1 MLSAITGSQGQ
12 GKSTTINHICSDGI
26 ITKIVSNTA
35 REVISKFFKGDTLEK
50 IYSCPEK
57 TVNMQELV
65 FENHY
70 NLLKQ
75 YKEDKN
81 YFIVER
87 SFADLYTYAL
97 LRIGALNSYNTWL
110 QDYKH
115 KCCEA
120 QRIFSNIF
128 FLTGRTYTPE
138 FDGVRSVNHDFSS
151 IVDLTL
157 KKTLYE
163 FNGES
168 NIEIIDNPDLDY
180 RCMKIIEKMVKS

>member
-12 GKSTTINHICSDGI
+12 GKSTTINKVCSSGI
-26 ITKIVSNTA
+26 VTKIESNTA
-35 REVISKFFKGDTLEK
+35 REVISKFFKGDTLEN

-57 TVNMQELV
+57 TMNMQELV
-65 FENHY
+65 FQNHF

-75 YKEDKN
+75 YKDVPN

-97 LRIGALNSYNTWL
+97 LRLGALNSYSTWL
-110 QDYKH
+110 QEYKH
-115 KCCEA
+115 KCYEA

-128 FLTGRTYTPE
+128 FLTGRIYTPQ
-138 FDGVRSVNHDFSS
+138 FDGVRSVNQDFSS

-157 KKTLYE
+157 KKTLHE
-163 FNGES
+163 LNSES
-168 NIEIIDNPDLDY
+168 NIEIIDSPDLEY
-180 RCMKIIEKMVKS
+180 RCMKIIEKMVK

>member
-57 TVNMQELV
+57 TVDMQELV

-97 LRIGALNSYNTWL
+97 LRIGALNSYNQWL
-110 QDYKH
+110 QEYKH
-115 KCCEA
+115 KCHEA

-157 KKTLYE
+157 KKTLHE
-163 FNGES
+163 LNSES

-180 RCMKIIEKMVKS
+180 RCMKIIEKMVK